1 MLLVG
6 GDSFAQFP
14 KTEWVMEEKQNRPCS
29 EWDGKNHH
37 WCELLAKQLNIAS
50 ESVGIQGGD
59 SATTSYETIR
69 QLHLNENITHCIFFI
84 TMPWRVAIREKP
96 STHERAYKKR
106 MMHYDDRS
114 QLNVNQYYQTPLLD
128 IVKVEGSH
136 YSTIDRDCGIPID
149 KEHLWLR
156 MDRIPEHEFIQ
167 KQLNSITTI
176 SAMAKKRGIKMLF
189 SSGFRVELVESWVQ
203 EELEETFFHANA
215 LMSQPELRSHFNA
228 DEHKSILEK
237 FRFEVDNY

>member
-14 KTEWVMEEKQNRPCS
+14 KTEWVLERKQNRPCP
-29 EWDGKNHH
+29 EWDGKNFH
-37 WCELLAKQLNIAS
+37 WCELLAEQLNIAS

-106 MMHYDDRS
+106 MMHYAHRLRPRCHPGVGLS
-114 QLNVNQYYQTPLLD
+114 RLLEVQTHRGLAVLD
-128 IVKVEGSH
+128 SE
-136 YSTIDRDCGIPID
+136 
-149 KEHLWLR
+149 
-156 MDRIPEHEFIQ
+156 
-167 KQLNSITTI
+167 N
-176 SAMAKKRGIKMLF
+176 
-189 SSGFRVELVESWVQ
+189 
-203 EELEETFFHANA
+203 
-215 LMSQPELRSHFNA
+215 
-228 DEHKSILEK
+228 
-237 FRFEVDNY
+237 